1 VEQKEEIFPRKELK
15 ELKEEKIE
23 ELKKNKMAKQ
33 IGEDT
38 KVTLDLKTIGMIVAF
53 VITLAGMWFTLQA
66 DIAQAKELPAPV
78 IDRVEYDLKDEL
90 IRQTIMDTQ
99 EDVEEIKETIDKID
113 ERLYEIQKSGR

>member
-1 VEQKEEIFPRKELK
+1 
-15 ELKEEKIE
+15 
-23 ELKKNKMAKQ
+23 MANQ

-38 KVTLDLKTIGMIVAF
+38 KVTLDLKTIGIIIGGVVSLASLYF
-53 VITLAGMWFTLQA
+53 VMQA
-66 DIAQAKELPAPV
+66 DIALAKELPAPV

-113 ERLYEIQKSGR
+113 ERLYEIQKNGR

>member
-1 VEQKEEIFPRKELK
+1 
-15 ELKEEKIE
+15 
-23 ELKKNKMAKQ
+23 MAKAPQ

-53 VITLAGMWFTLQA
+53 VVTLAGMWFTLQA

-90 IRQTIMDTQ
+90 IRETIMNTQ
-99 EDVEEIKETIDKID
+99 EDVEEIKESLDKID
-113 ERLYEIQKSGR
+113 ERLYELQRKN

>member
-1 VEQKEEIFPRKELK
+1 MAAPQISEE
-15 ELKEEKIE
+15 
-23 ELKKNKMAKQ
+23 
-33 IGEDT
+33 T

-53 VITLAGMWFTLQA
+53 VITIAGMWFTLQA

-78 IDRVEYDLKDEL
+78 IDRIEYDLKDEL

-113 ERLYEIQKSGR
+113 QRLYEIQKNR

>member
-1 VEQKEEIFPRKELK
+1 
-15 ELKEEKIE
+15 
-23 ELKKNKMAKQ
+23 MAKQ

-38 KVTLDLKTIGMIVAF
+38 KLTLDLKTIGMIIGF
-53 VITLAGMWFTLQA
+53 IITLAGMWFALKA
-66 DIAQAKELPAPV
+66 DIAEAKDLPVPV

-113 ERLYEIQKSGR
+113 ERLYDIQSKQR

>member
-1 VEQKEEIFPRKELK
+1 MEAP
-15 ELKEEKIE
+15 
-23 ELKKNKMAKQ
+23 Q
-33 IGEDT
+33 IGEST

-113 ERLYEIQKSGR
+113 ERLYEIQKKGR

>member
-1 VEQKEEIFPRKELK
+1 
-15 ELKEEKIE
+15 
-23 ELKKNKMAKQ
+23 MAKQ

-53 VITLAGMWFTLQA
+53 VVTIAGMWFTLQA
-66 DIAQAKELPAPV
+66 DIAQAKELPVPV

-99 EDVEEIKETIDKID
+99 EDVEEIKETIVKID
-113 ERLYEIQKSGR
+113 ERLYDIQSKQR

>member
-1 VEQKEEIFPRKELK
+1 
-15 ELKEEKIE
+15 
-23 ELKKNKMAKQ
+23 MAKQ

-38 KVTLDLKTIGMIVAF
+38 KVTLDLKTIGMIVGF
-53 VITLAGMWFTLQA
+53 VIMLAGMWYTLQA

-78 IDRVEYDLKDEL
+78 IDRIEYDLKDEL

-113 ERLYEIQKSGR
+113 QRLYEIQKNR

>member
-1 VEQKEEIFPRKELK
+1 
-15 ELKEEKIE
+15 
-23 ELKKNKMAKQ
+23 MAKK

-38 KVTLDLKTIGMIVAF
+38 QVTLDLKTIGMIVGF
-53 VITLAGMWFTLQA
+53 VIMLAGMWFTLQA

-113 ERLYEIQKSGR
+113 ERLYEIQKNGR